1 MQPDSDIQRETYGY
15 YSGLARVV
23 HLERGD
29 IMKKTFL
36 VTMLAVVAFATNVFA
51 TEAEAGVLGLK
62 PSANQSV
69 TQSSGNT
76 TNAAN
81 TDVQNVQYDTGKY
94 QYPAQQ
100 LKAEGKNFDRYDWR
114 LYQRF
119 DNGQLMYY
127 QWAEDTGNIVEE
139 GRYNSSGQGRKYGV
153 EGLRALEPFYVNPES
168 SEGEVF
174 GCPEVDGYRA
184 ISPDKIVVFESKRT
198 DPFGMRIQLQT
209 PVFSNPAFT
218 YCQEM
223 TVILPADIE
232 AGFTKWELFELKQ
245 RYEFQ
250 AKARAEGKLQHVYEM
265 VFYSQKRDV
274 ANVRLYRENQN
285 EVLFISADQLDKLR
299 QMLQFTSAR
308 SFGEI
313 HREIKNYGFIEAYEG
328 RRMLY

>member
-1 MQPDSDIQRETYGY
+1 
-15 YSGLARVV
+15 
-23 HLERGD
+23 
-29 IMKKTFL
+29 MKRSFL
-36 VTMLAVVAFATNVFA
+36 VTALAVATMFVNVLA
-51 TEAEAGVLGLK
+51 IQAEAGTTGLK
-62 PSANQSV
+62 PSANQGV

-76 TNAAN
+76 NTTN
-81 TDVQNVQYDTGKY
+81 TDVQNVQYDTSKY
-94 QYPAQQ
+94 QFPAQQ
-100 LKAEGKNFDRYDWR
+100 LKAENKTFDATDWH

-313 HREIKNYGFIEAYEG
+313 HKEIKNYGFIEAYEG

>member
-1 MQPDSDIQRETYGY
+1 
-15 YSGLARVV
+15 
-23 HLERGD
+23 
-29 IMKKTFL
+29 MKKTIF

-76 TNAAN
+76 NAAS
-81 TDVQNVQYDTGKY
+81 TDAQNVQYDTTKY
-94 QYPAQQ
+94 QFPAQQ
-100 LKAEGKNFDRYDWR
+100 LKAENKTFDATDWR

-127 QWAEDTGNIVEE
+127 QWADDTGNIVEE
-139 GRYNSSGQGRKYGV
+139 GRYNSSGQGKKYGI

-168 SEGEVF
+168 SEGEVY

-198 DPFGMRIQLQT
+198 DPFGMRIQIDT

-218 YCQEM
+218 YSQEM
-223 TVILPADIE
+223 SVILPVDLD
-232 AGFTKWELFELKQ
+232 AGFNKWEAYELKQ

-274 ANVRLYRENQN
+274 TNVRLYRENQS

>member
-1 MQPDSDIQRETYGY
+1 
-15 YSGLARVV
+15 
-23 HLERGD
+23 
-29 IMKKTFL
+29 MKKIFL
-36 VTMLAVVAFATNVFA
+36 VTALAVATLSVNVLA
-51 TEAEAGVLGLK
+51 IQAEAGVLGLK

-76 TNAAN
+76 NAAN
-81 TDVQNVQYDTGKY
+81 TDVQNVQYDTSKY
-94 QYPAQQ
+94 QFPAQQ
-100 LKAEGKNFDRYDWR
+100 FKAENKTFDATDWH

>member
-1 MQPDSDIQRETYGY
+1 
-15 YSGLARVV
+15 
-23 HLERGD
+23 
-29 IMKKTFL
+29 MKKTIVL

-51 TEAEAGVLGLK
+51 TEVEAGVLGLK
-62 PSANQSV
+62 PSANQGV
-69 TQSSGNT
+69 TQSSGNNST
-76 TNAAN
+76 TN
-81 TDVQNVQYDTGKY
+81 TDVQNVQYDSTRY
-94 QYPAQQ
+94 QFPAQQ
-100 LKAEGKNFDRYDWR
+100 LKAENKTFDATDWH

-174 GCPEVDGYRA
+174 GCPEVDGHRA

>member
-1 MQPDSDIQRETYGY
+1 
-15 YSGLARVV
+15 
-23 HLERGD
+23 
-29 IMKKTFL
+29 MKRSFL
-36 VTMLAVVAFATNVFA
+36 VTALAVATMSVNVLA
-51 TEAEAGVLGLK
+51 IQAQAGTTGLK
-62 PSANQSV
+62 PSANQNV
-69 TQSSGNT
+69 TQPSGN

-81 TDVQNVQYDTGKY
+81 TDVQNVQYDTAKY
-94 QYPAQQ
+94 QFPAQQ
-100 LKAEGKNFDRYDWR
+100 LKAENKTFDATDWH

-313 HREIKNYGFIEAYEG
+313 HKEIKNYGFIEAYEG

>member
-1 MQPDSDIQRETYGY
+1 
-15 YSGLARVV
+15 
-23 HLERGD
+23 
-29 IMKKTFL
+29 MKKTIF

-51 TEAEAGVLGLK
+51 TEAEAGILGLK
-62 PSANQSV
+62 PSANQGV

-76 TNAAN
+76 STTN
-81 TDVQNVQYDTGKY
+81 TDVQNVQYDTTKY
-94 QYPAQQ
+94 QFPAQQ
-100 LKAEGKNFDRYDWR
+100 LKAENKTFDATDWH

-168 SEGEVF
+168 SEGEVY

-198 DPFGMRIQLQT
+198 DPFGMRIQIDT

-218 YCQEM
+218 YSQEM
-223 TVILPADIE
+223 SVILPVDLD
-232 AGFTKWELFELKQ
+232 AGFNKWEAYELKQ

-274 ANVRLYRENQN
+274 TNVRLYRENQS
-285 EVLFISADQLDKLR
+285 EVLFISVDQLDKLR
-299 QMLQFTSAR
+299 QMLQFTSTK

-313 HREIKNYGFIEAYEG
+313 HREIQNYGFINQYDG
-328 RRMLY
+328 SKLLW

>member
-1 MQPDSDIQRETYGY
+1 
-15 YSGLARVV
+15 
-23 HLERGD
+23 
-29 IMKKTFL
+29 MKKTIVL

-76 TNAAN
+76 NAAN
-81 TDVQNVQYDTGKY
+81 TDVQNVQYDTAKY
-94 QYPAQQ
+94 QFSAQQ
-100 LKAEGKNFDRYDWR
+100 LKAENKTFDATDWH

-168 SEGEVF
+168 SEGEVY

-198 DPFGMRIQLQT
+198 DPFGMRIQIDT

-218 YCQEM
+218 YSQEM
-223 TVILPADIE
+223 SVILPVDLD
-232 AGFTKWELFELKQ
+232 AGFNKWEAYELKQ

-274 ANVRLYRENQN
+274 TNVRLYRENQS

>member
-1 MQPDSDIQRETYGY
+1 
-15 YSGLARVV
+15 
-23 HLERGD
+23 
-29 IMKKTFL
+29 MKKTIF

-76 TNAAN
+76 NAAS
-81 TDVQNVQYDTGKY
+81 TDAQNVQYDTTKY
-94 QYPAQQ
+94 QFPAQQ
-100 LKAEGKNFDRYDWR
+100 LKAENKTFDATDWR

-127 QWAEDTGNIVEE
+127 QWADDTGNIVEE
-139 GRYNSSGQGRKYGV
+139 GRYNSSGQGKKYGI

-168 SEGEVF
+168 SEGEVY

-198 DPFGMRIQLQT
+198 DPFGMRIQIDT

-218 YCQEM
+218 YSQEM
-223 TVILPADIE
+223 SVILPVDLD
-232 AGFTKWELFELKQ
+232 AGVNKWEAYELKQ

-274 ANVRLYRENQN
+274 TNVRLYRENQS

>member
-1 MQPDSDIQRETYGY
+1 
-15 YSGLARVV
+15 
-23 HLERGD
+23 
-29 IMKKTFL
+29 MKRSFL
-36 VTMLAVVAFATNVFA
+36 LTALAVATLSVNVLA
-51 TEAEAGVLGLK
+51 IQAEAGTTGLK
-62 PSANQSV
+62 PSANQGV

-76 TNAAN
+76 STTN
-81 TDVQNVQYDTGKY
+81 TDVQNVQYDTTKY
-94 QYPAQQ
+94 QFPAQQ
-100 LKAEGKNFDRYDWR
+100 LKAENKTFDATDWH

-168 SEGEVF
+168 SEGEVY

-198 DPFGMRIQLQT
+198 DPFGMRIQIDT

-218 YCQEM
+218 YSQEM
-223 TVILPADIE
+223 SVILPVDLD
-232 AGFTKWELFELKQ
+232 AGFNKWEAYELKQ

-274 ANVRLYRENQN
+274 TNVRLYRENQS

-299 QMLQFTSAR
+299 QMIQFTSAR

-313 HREIKNYGFIEAYEG
+313 HREIKNYGFIEPYEG

>member
-1 MQPDSDIQRETYGY
+1 
-15 YSGLARVV
+15 
-23 HLERGD
+23 
-29 IMKKTFL
+29 MKRSFL
-36 VTMLAVVAFATNVFA
+36 LTALAVATMSVNVLA
-51 TEAEAGVLGLK
+51 IQAEAGTTGLK
-62 PSANQSV
+62 PSANQGV

-76 TNAAN
+76 NTAN
-81 TDVQNVQYDTGKY
+81 TEVQNVQYDSIRY
-94 QYPAQQ
+94 QFPAQQ
-100 LKAEGKNFDRYDWR
+100 LKAENKTFDATDWR

-127 QWAEDTGNIVEE
+127 QWADDTGNIVEE
-139 GRYNSSGQGRKYGV
+139 GRYNSSGQGKKYGI
-153 EGLRALEPFYVNPES
+153 EGLRALEPFYVSSRS
-168 SEGEVF
+168 SEREIPE
-174 GCPEVDGYRA
+174 CPEVDGYRA
-184 ISPDKIVVFESKRT
+184 VYPDKIVVFESKRT

-209 PVFSNPAFT
+209 PVFSNPALT
-218 YCQEM
+218 YSQEM

-274 ANVRLYRENQN
+274 TNVRLYRENQN

-299 QMLQFTSAR
+299 QMLQFTSSR
-308 SFGEI
+308 SFGDI
-313 HREIKNYGFIEAYEG
+313 HREIKNYGFIEPYEG